1 MPPGPGGPLRETPD
15 GPGLTGSPR
24 GPGSERPSPVPRIS
38 AHAADGGAALWDF
51 LSTFVTARRDFRRLR
66 RRYERR
72 VLAAAAKRNVARENL
87 VLPPAKLWRLFDLE
101 RLEALRDRYL
111 EPLRRQALAIFGER
125 GDEGLMDAYC
135 GHVYHEL
142 AILCEEHR
150 SVGRFVKLHDPE
162 RYRELF
168 QEVSGY
174 YPTRLKRIRRF
185 FEKGMTRLEE
195 MLPAWG
201 RHRVVV
207 RSAYLFGE
215 TLAHSA
221 WREGLDGLYAR
232 MYPKDRAAE
241 GYLEAARSFH
251 AAGFDEQAREAS
263 GRALAAARSQ
273 AEDPGAPAT
282 AAGLVSEAEA
292 FSRALAG
299 AAPAARTLPPAP
311 PSPQSRAT

>member
-1 MPPGPGGPLRETPD
+1 MAPAPGGPPRETASG
-15 GPGLTGSPR
+15 GPGAARTLK
-24 GPGSERPSPVPRIS
+24 RP

-51 LSTFVTARRDFRRLR
+51 FHMFVAARRAFRRVR
-66 RRYERR
+66 RRYEKR

-87 VLPPAKLWRLFDLE
+87 VLPPALLWRLFELE
-101 RLEALRDRYL
+101 RLEALRDDYL
-111 EPLRRQALAIFGER
+111 EPLRRQSHAIFGDR
-125 GDEGLMDAYC
+125 GDEGLMDAFC

-150 SVGRFVKLHDPE
+150 SVGRFVTLHDPE

-185 FEKGMTRLEE
+185 LEKGMERLEE
-195 MLPAWG
+195 MLPTWG

-215 TLAHSA
+215 ALARAA

-251 AAGFDEQAREAS
+251 AAGFDEKAREAS
-263 GRALAAARSQ
+263 DRALAAARAQ
-273 AEDPGAPAT
+273 AASPDAAPGAP
-282 AAGLVSEAEA
+282 GLLHEAEA
-292 FSRALAG
+292 FGRALAD
-299 AAPAARTLPPAP
+299 ASAPLPSAP
-311 PSPQSRAT
+311 GSAQSTP

>member
-1 MPPGPGGPLRETPD
+1 MEPAPGGPPRETGG
-15 GPGLTGSPR
+15 GPGAARAR
-24 GPGSERPSPVPRIS
+24 GA

-51 LSTFVTARRDFRRLR
+51 LATFVAARRAFRRVR
-66 RRYERR
+66 HRYERR
-72 VLAAAAKRNVARENL
+72 VLAAAEKRNVARENL
-87 VLPPAKLWRLFDLE
+87 VLPPASLWRLFDLE
-101 RLEALRDRYL
+101 RLEALRDEYL
-111 EPLRRQALAIFGER
+111 EPLRRQSRAIFGER
-125 GDEGLMDAYC
+125 GDEGLMDAFC

-150 SVGRFVKLHDPE
+150 SVGRFVTLHDPE

-174 YPTRLKRIRRF
+174 YPTRLKRVRRF
-185 FEKGMTRLEE
+185 LEKGMGRLEE
-195 MLPAWG
+195 LLPGWA

-215 TLAHSA
+215 ALARSA

-251 AAGFDEQAREAS
+251 AAGFDDHAREAS
-263 GRALAAARSQ
+263 ARALGAARSQ
-273 AEDPGAPAT
+273 AEAPDAHPGA
-282 AAGLVSEAEA
+282 AALLREAEA
-292 FSRALAG
+292 FGQALAAE
-299 AAPAARTLPPAP
+299 AAATPPLPPAP
-311 PSPQSRAT
+311 PSAQSSA

>member
-1 MPPGPGGPLRETPD
+1 
-15 GPGLTGSPR
+15 
-24 GPGSERPSPVPRIS
+24 
-38 AHAADGGAALWDF
+38 
-51 LSTFVTARRDFRRLR
+51 
-66 RRYERR
+66 

-87 VLPPAKLWRLFDLE
+87 VLPPASLWRRVDLD
-101 RLEALRDRYL
+101 RLEALRDQYL
-111 EPLRRQALAIFGER
+111 EPLRRQAHTIFGER
-125 GDEGLMDAYC
+125 GDEGLMDAFC

-150 SVGRFVKLHDPE
+150 SVGRFVTLHDPE

-185 FEKGMTRLEE
+185 FEKGMGRLEE
-195 MLPAWG
+195 MLPGWG

-215 TLAHSA
+215 RIARSA

-251 AAGFDEQAREAS
+251 AAGFDLEAREAV
-263 GRALAAARSQ
+263 GRALGAARAQ
-273 AEDPGAPAT
+273 AEAADAPAS
-282 AAGLVSEAEA
+282 AAGLVRQAEA
-292 FSRALAG
+292 FHAALA
-299 AAPAARTLPPAP
+299 AVPETPPAETPAPTAPAGT
-311 PSPQSRAT
+311 SP